1 MHRRKGKSKI
11 LKLLIVLSGLCITML
26 GVYLVMHKHTV
37 KNVYVEGNLHYTK
50 EEIQDMVMTGPLG
63 NNSLYLS
70 LKYRLK
76 KTENIP
82 FIDVLDVNILTP
94 DTIKITVYE
103 KALAGYIRYMD
114 AYMYFDRDGYVVEC
128 SKVKTEGIPQIT
140 GLSFDHMILGEILPV
155 ENQDAFESIMELTKL
170 LDKYDLEADKIFFH
184 SAGDMTIYFGDIKA
198 ALGSDRN
205 QLEIKMMR
213 LPQLLAKLEGKKGT
227 LRMENLTQDRTD
239 VSFQVEH

>member
-1 MHRRKGKSKI
+1 MHRKKGKSKI
-11 LKLLIVLSGLCITML
+11 LKLLIVLSVLGIAML
-26 GVYLVMHKHTV
+26 VLYLVMQKHTV

-63 NNSLYLS
+63 DNSLYLS

-76 KTENIP
+76 EAENIP
-82 FIDVLDVNILTP
+82 FVDVLDVNILTP

-140 GLSFDHMILGEILPV
+140 GLNFDQMILGEILPV
-155 ENQDAFESIMELTKL
+155 ENQDVFESIMELTKL
-170 LDKYDLEADKIFFH
+170 LDKYDLSADKIFFH
-184 SAGDMTIYFGDIKA
+184 SAGDITIYFGDIKA

-205 QLEIKMMR
+205 QLENKMMR
-213 LPQLLAKLEGKKGT
+213 LPKLLAKLEGKKGT

-239 VSFQVEH
+239 VSFQVES

>member
-1 MHRRKGKSKI
+1 MHRRKGKRKI
-11 LKLLIVLSGLCITML
+11 LKLLIVLSGLSIIVL
-26 GVYLVMHKHTV
+26 AVYLVMHKHTV
-37 KNVYVEGNLHYTK
+37 KNVYVAGNLHYTK

-63 NNSLYLS
+63 DNSLYLS

-76 KTENIP
+76 EAKNIP
-82 FIDVLDVNILTP
+82 FVDVLDVDILTP

-140 GLSFDHMILGEILPV
+140 GLNFDHMILGEILPV
-155 ENQDAFESIMELTKL
+155 ENQDVFESIMELTKL
-170 LDKYDLEADKIFFH
+170 LDKYDLDADKIFFH
-184 SAGDMTIYFGDIKA
+184 SAGDITIYFGDIKA
-198 ALGSDRN
+198 ALGSDRS
-205 QLEIKMMR
+205 QLENKMMR
-213 LPQLLAKLEGKKGT
+213 LPQLLARLEGKKGT

-239 VSFQVEH
+239 VSFQVEQ